1 MGRSLRSLSG
11 SIAAAP
17 THRAIFAPHPKT
29 SACHHPLSQRQPGLA
44 CDPHLNHACFRTP
57 DGIRKPSPFSRFRG
71 AIMFPESGHSQGGLD
86 VRIDRVREVRNGG
99 NHHRDS
105 PIAKPADCHQHHRGL
120 DLHQIHPAWRC
131 LICRQEMSGNQ
142 TMAEL
147 PPVPSAPAPATRIE
161 KDFLGERE
169 IPADAYYGVQTQRGR
184 DNFHITG
191 IPMSLEPCFVR
202 AFGYV
207 KKAAALA
214 NRDLGV
220 VDARVAD
227 AIAAA
232 CDKLIADEM
241 REQFVTDFIQGGA
254 GTSTNMNANEVIANV
269 ALELLGHKKG
279 EYEYVSPNDHV
290 NFGQSTNDVYPTA
303 FRLALILR
311 LAGYIEALNRLQQAF
326 FAKGKEFDR
335 VLKMGRTHLQDAV
348 PMSLG
353 QEFHGWGTTIEEEV
367 QRITEVVKLLHEIN
381 LGATAIGTT
390 VTAAPGYPE
399 LATKYL
405 SELTG
410 TQFILAGDLIEATS
424 DTGAYVLLSGVLKRT
439 SAKLTKICND
449 IRLLASGPRCG
460 LQEINLPQMQPGSS
474 IMPGKVNPVIPEVM
488 NQVGFLVIGLDLT
501 VTLAASAGQL
511 QLNVMEPVI
520 TFALFTSISTMENA
534 VNSLRANCV
543 DGITANAERTRD
555 MVLNSLGIVTLLK
568 PHLGYKQCAEAAREG
583 YLTGKSLHDIVVVER
598 KLMTQEHWDQEFSFE
613 NLISSKFE
621 Q

>member
-1 MGRSLRSLSG
+1 
-11 SIAAAP
+11 
-17 THRAIFAPHPKT
+17 
-29 SACHHPLSQRQPGLA
+29 
-44 CDPHLNHACFRTP
+44 
-57 DGIRKPSPFSRFRG
+57 
-71 AIMFPESGHSQGGLD
+71 
-86 VRIDRVREVRNGG
+86 
-99 NHHRDS
+99 
-105 PIAKPADCHQHHRGL
+105 
-120 DLHQIHPAWRC
+120 
-131 LICRQEMSGNQ
+131 
-142 TMAEL
+142 MAEF

-191 IPMSLEPCFVR
+191 IPMSLEPSFVR

-220 VDARVAD
+220 VDAKVAD

-232 CDKLIADEM
+232 CDKLIAGEL

-279 EYEYVSPNDHV
+279 EYQYVSPNDHV

-311 LAGYIEALNRLQQAF
+311 LAGYIGALNRLQQAF
-326 FAKGKEFDR
+326 FAKAKEFDR

-353 QEFHGWGTTIEEEV
+353 QEFHGWGTTIGEEI

-424 DTGAYVLLSGVLKRT
+424 DTGAYVTLSGVLKRT
-439 SAKLTKICND
+439 SVKLTKICND

-460 LQEINLPQMQPGSS
+460 LNEINLPQMQPGSS

-613 NLISSKFE
+613 NLISPKFE